1 MHTLSTP
8 QQYVICVTDKWIRS
22 VITDIGTG
30 NENILMSSEEK
41 YITNVILKFSSCMSI
56 GLDLLYPY
64 ARQK

>member
-8 QQYVICVTDKWIRS
+8 QQYVICVTDK
-22 VITDIGTG
+22 VITDKGTG

-41 YITNVILKFSSCMSI
+41 YITNVILKFSFCMSI
-56 GLDLLYPY
+56 GLDLLHPY